1 MALAKNPRS
10 VLHALEPIGLGT
22 GEVESLLSYLCR
34 LAVSHSTS
42 TLSLSRAV
50 AQRFEHEVE
59 EQFDWYHRSLSG
71 IGESALTWSSAL
83 SAMTSVPRLD
93 RLTFLPWK
101 EVIAQNGLPIISKG
115 QFCPQCFADDQN
127 SGRTPYFRLAWESK
141 SVSVCHVHRSRLTQH
156 CPCCGKDNVRHA
168 ASLVVPGWCTKCGAF
183 LGSEAHGHDTQLSI
197 KPVELWRARQIREL
211 LQAQDQLDVLP
222 QRQAL
227 VDSISHIIGEMD
239 GGKSAHF
246 AKRLGISKSTIHY
259 WLQTDNTPTLEASL
273 RVASQSGVSLA
284 KLLCGDLSGWNAPS
298 EGQQLALA
306 LLKPEARHRAPRR
319 EIDWAEVELLL
330 QRCLLLPTPIS
341 VREVSRRLG
350 IEPRQLYLNFNQT
363 TRQIAGRWKTYLA
376 RRRDAHLEEA
386 MPHLESA
393 GREVLLAGKSLN
405 LREITAYVPAQV
417 LSGVHGLF
425 GVLRDVRARVETKQ
439 EAH

>member
-1 MALAKNPRS
+1 MALAINPRS

-50 AQRFEHEVE
+50 ARRFEHEVE
-59 EQFDWYHRSLSG
+59 EEFDWYHRSLSG

-83 SAMTSVPRLD
+83 SALTSVSRLD

-101 EVIAQNGLPIISKG
+101 EVIAQNGLPIVSKG
-115 QFCPQCFADDQN
+115 QFCPQCFADDRN

-141 SVSVCHVHRSRLTQH
+141 SVSVCHVHRCRLTQH

-183 LGSEAHGHDTQLSI
+183 LGGQAHCLDTPPAM
-197 KPVELWRARQIREL
+197 KPVELWRARQIKDL
-211 LQAQDQLDVLP
+211 LQAQDKLLIQP

-273 RVASQSGVSLA
+273 RVASQSGISLA
-284 KLLCGDLSGWNAPS
+284 KLLCGDLGGWSAPS
-298 EGQQLALA
+298 DGQQLALA
-306 LLKPEARHRAPRR
+306 LLKPEARQRAPRR
-319 EIDWAEVELLL
+319 EIDWADIELQL
-330 QRCLLLPTPIS
+330 QRCLLLATPIS

-393 GREVLLAGKSLN
+393 GREVLSAGKSLN
-405 LREITAYVPAQV
+405 LREMTAYVPAQV

-439 EAH
+439 ETH